1 MFVLDCSFDSPAH
14 NLACDEALLEWCEE
28 ENAGEMVRFWESPK
42 YFVVLG
48 YTKPIA
54 QETDEAACAALDIP
68 ILRRCSGGGT
78 VLQGPGSWNYSLIL
92 NIERDPQLQSVTG
105 SNSYIME
112 RQRDVVASLL
122 DAPVEISGHTD
133 LTWQSRKFSG
143 NAQRR
148 KRKYLL
154 FHGTLLLDFDLSLI
168 EKTLALPTVRPKYRA
183 DRQHSDFLVN
193 LHLSRFVLRQ
203 QFVQAWQADEP
214 LSSLPIERT
223 EFLAQSKYL
232 NPDWNR
238 KF

>member
-28 ENAGEMVRFWESPK
+28 ENVGEIIRFWESPK

-78 VLQGPGSWNYSLIL
+78 VLQGAGSWNYSLIL
-92 NIERDPQLQSVTG
+92 RIDRDEQLQSVTG

-112 RQRDVVASLL
+112 RQRKVLSSLL
-122 DAPVEISGHTD
+122 QAPVEISGHTD
-133 LTWQSRKFSG
+133 LTLQGRKFSG

-148 KRKYLL
+148 KRRYLL
-154 FHGTLLLDFDLSLI
+154 FHGTLLLDFDLSLV
-168 EKTLALPTVRPKYRA
+168 EKVLRLPDVRPDYRA
-183 DRQHSDFLVN
+183 DRPHTDFLTN
-193 LHLSRFVLRQ
+193 LHLPRTQLRAAMMQTWNATHVLP
-203 QFVQAWQADEP
+203 ELP
-214 LSSLPIERT
+214 LERIEQ
-223 EFLAQSKYL
+223 LVQSKYL
-232 NPDWNR
+232 NPDWNL